1 MRRVAIAAAAIVIA
15 LLVAAQLVLPGVA
28 AQQLRDS
35 LSRSGKVISVHVE
48 AFPAIELLWHQA
60 GRVDVHLAS
69 YRAGTSRLGHS
80 LEQTAD
86 AGTVNARVD
95 ELETG
100 LVTLQDVALH
110 KRGDVLTGSALLT
123 TADLRA
129 ALPPGVQVRPVGAD
143 GGGGLVLQGS
153 AFGFTADATL
163 SAHDGAVE
171 IAPDLPVIGG
181 LLTFTLFRDPHV
193 YVEGVGA
200 GVAAGGYA
208 VSARA
213 RLR

>member
-1 MRRVAIAAAAIVIA
+1 MRRVAIAGAAIVVA
-15 LLVAAQLVLPGVA
+15 LLVAAQIVLPGVA
-28 AQQLRDS
+28 AQQLRDR
-35 LSRSGKVISVHVE
+35 LSRSGRVISVSVE

-60 GRVDVHLAS
+60 DRVDVHLAS
-69 YRAGTSRLGHS
+69 YRAGTSKLGHS
-80 LEQTAD
+80 LEQTGD
-86 AGTVNARVD
+86 AGTVHARVD

-100 LVTLQDVALH
+100 LVTLQNATLR
-110 KRGDVLTGSALLT
+110 KRGDVLSGSALLT
-123 TADLRA
+123 SADLRA
-129 ALPPGVQVRPVGAD
+129 ALPPGVEVRPVAS

-163 SAHDGAVE
+163 SAHDGALQL
-171 IAPDLPVIGG
+171 APDLPLVGA
-181 LLTFTLFRDPHV
+181 LLTFTLFHDPHV

-200 GVAAGGYA
+200 SAVPGGYA